1 LKGGFLRGAFEGRLL
16 KGGFLRGLF
25 KGVFEG
31 GF

>member
-1 LKGGFLRGAFEGRLL
+1 LKVGFLRGAFEGRLL